1 MEKQKRNETLKDSPD
16 QNGNREK
23 KHRSVNRASAFV
35 CIYIYIYLYCIRYTY
50 ILYTH
55 IVPYPSD
62 IIICTVVSGTLE
74 LENFFL
80 YNGRINAKYRSVYA
94 LLDILIPTSSPR
106 SIQPPTLQPQK
117 NRFLKKL
124 LKFQPI
130 KSHKCFRGHDTP
142 LLSLLLLCTN
152 TPMISRNRW
161 TRCSY
166 GTRTHN
172 GTKFHFY
179 TFYSSNHQDLTWVR
193 RNYRRNVTTPRTYV
207 H

>member
-1 MEKQKRNETLKDSPD
+1 MQSI
-16 QNGNREK
+16 
-23 KHRSVNRASAFV
+23 V
-35 CIYIYIYLYCIRYTY
+35 RYMPCS
-50 ILYTH
+50 I
-55 IVPYPSD
+55 
-62 IIICTVVSGTLE
+62 
-74 LENFFL
+74 FL
-80 YNGRINAKYRSVYA
+80 FRPR
-94 LLDILIPTSSPR
+94 LLDRSNPR
-106 SIQPPTLQPQK
+106 RFNLEKPLFLNLHNVQKNQLNIAFYSTTIYKFKKNYTPQK